1 MDIKNLKNM
10 FGGKKSEKPE
20 EYSVE
25 EENEQFLGD
34 IDFSEGIDVDNSPLK
49 DITDDSQEISDS
61 SLSFDN
67 NENENGEYY
76 EEEGERDITPVF
88 DNEVPTAMNSISR
101 YQSIDSAQQGFDII
115 AGINDVPQ
123 HYRDD
128 NLLPELVMASIQYNN
143 FQTKADVAEWQIK
156 ARDLLRKH
164 EMYKPDYSLSPRD
177 IAGYVYINDLQLCR
191 ATRGFERKMSN
202 NNLSGVIEENSSEA
216 SPDAQ
221 PKRKSAFASMFG
233 G

>member
-1 MDIKNLKNM
+1 M
-10 FGGKKSEKPE
+10 FNGKKADTVNE
-20 EYSVE
+20 EEEFFEVSGIDTNNSPFKDMPDNSQEINASSLEFDESSSIDDSDY
-25 EENEQFLGD
+25 EENEETTD
-34 IDFSEGIDVDNSPLK
+34 IQP
-49 DITDDSQEISDS
+49 
-61 SLSFDN
+61 SFD
-67 NENENGEYY
+67 
-76 EEEGERDITPVF
+76 D
-88 DNEVPTAMNSISR
+88 EVPVAMNSVSR

-128 NLLPELVMASIQYNN
+128 NLLPELVMPSIQYNN
-143 FQTKADVAEWQIK
+143 FRTKSDVVEWQIK
-156 ARDLLRKH
+156 ARALIRKH
-164 EMYKPDYSLSPRD
+164 EMYKPDYSLCPRD
-177 IAGYVYINDLQLCR
+177 IAGYTYINDLQLSR
-191 ATRGFERKMSN
+191 ATMGFERKMSN